1 MAFELRFLNFSDLSS
16 RSPSQGTQIETEDL
30 IFNQNPV
37 DQKERTLQNYIQRLR
52 NNGQFQKAKLEYNTE
67 KLYF

>member
-1 MAFELRFLNFSDLSS
+1 MVIKLRILNFSDLSS
-16 RSPSQGTQIETEDL
+16 RRSPSQGTQIETEDL

-52 NNGQFQKAKLEYNTE
+52 NNGQFQKAKLEYKT
-67 KLYF
+67 